1 MKSIPAW
8 SGSVATNVVNLAFGV
23 ATGILAARLL
33 GPQAR
38 GELAEI
44 QFWAGAI
51 AGLGICSLPS
61 ALSYYIARDQ
71 GSASSMAGSALT
83 SAVAL
88 SAISLIGGLVLV
100 AFAVGPEQRNL
111 QILYLLAF
119 LPANFIALTLVAID
133 HGRQDFARYNLFR
146 LLPQA
151 TYLAGMLVLWQQ
163 SALSVPTLLVA
174 SWLGTALVCA
184 GRWRLIRP
192 GAINLPRLSE
202 MAALL
207 KTGIEFHATAFA
219 GILFQNADRAI
230 CITYFSHADL
240 GRYAVALALS
250 GAGLGVVSS
259 ATSIVI
265 FPKLAAAQSFAARRH
280 LIRNA
285 LGASCIVALLINTSI
300 ALAIPLLL
308 PFLFGQDYAEAVPA
322 AILLCIAQ
330 IPMCFVQTATVA
342 LRALDDWRAGPYAQM
357 TALAVF
363 VPSAATLIPNL
374 GLAGIAASLM
384 LSQIAASILLLRRL
398 QICIGLGVVQCLTP
412 EFRWIVDRLR
422 WKSA

>member
-8 SGSVATNVVNLAFGV
+8 SGSVATNVVNLAFGI

-44 QFWAGAI
+44 QFWAGAV
-51 AGLGICSLPS
+51 AGIGICSLPS
-61 ALSYYIARDQ
+61 ALSFFIARGQ
-71 GSASSMAGSALT
+71 GSVSMAGSALACA
-83 SAVAL
+83 AVLSAL
-88 SAISLIGGLVLV
+88 SLLCGLALV
-100 AFAVGPEQRNL
+100 AYVVSPDQRSL
-111 QILYLLAF
+111 QMLYLLF
-119 LPANFIALTLVAID
+119 FIPANFIALTLVAID

-151 TYLAGMLVLWQQ
+151 TYLVGMLVLWQQ
-163 SALSVPTLLVA
+163 SALSVPTLLAA
-174 SWLGTALVCA
+174 SWLGTALICA
-184 GRWRLIRP
+184 ARWRLTRRNGIS
-192 GAINLPRLSE
+192 LPRPSE

-207 KTGIEFHATAFA
+207 RTGLEFHTTAFA
-219 GILFQNADRAI
+219 GILFQNADRVI
-230 CITYFSHADL
+230 CITYFTHADL
-240 GRYAVALALS
+240 GHYAVALALS
-250 GAGLGVVSS
+250 GAGLGIVSS

-265 FPKLAAAQSFAARRH
+265 FPKLAAAQSFAVRRY

-285 LGASCIVALLINTSI
+285 LGASCIVALIINACI

-308 PFLFGQDYAEAVPA
+308 PFLFGHDYAEAIPA

-330 IPMCFVQTATVA
+330 IPMCFVQTSTVA
-342 LRALDDWRAGPYAQM
+342 LRALDDWRAGPYAQ
-357 TALAVF
+357 TAALVVF
-363 VPSAATLIPNL
+363 LPTAAALIPNL

-384 LSQIAASILLLRRL
+384 LSQIAASALLLRRL
-398 QICIGLGVVQCLTP
+398 QASIGLGIIQCITP
-412 EFRWIVDRLR
+412 EFSWVVERLR

>member
-1 MKSIPAW
+1 MSFTKRA
-8 SGSVATNVVNLAFGV
+8 
-23 ATGILAARLL
+23 
-33 GPQAR
+33 
-38 GELAEI
+38 
-44 QFWAGAI
+44 
-51 AGLGICSLPS
+51 
-61 ALSYYIARDQ
+61 
-71 GSASSMAGSALT
+71 
-83 SAVAL
+83 
-88 SAISLIGGLVLV
+88 
-100 AFAVGPEQRNL
+100 
-111 QILYLLAF
+111 
-119 LPANFIALTLVAID
+119 
-133 HGRQDFARYNLFR
+133 
-146 LLPQA
+146 
-151 TYLAGMLVLWQQ
+151 
-163 SALSVPTLLVA
+163 VPTLLAA

-192 GAINLPRLSE
+192 GAINIPRLSE
-202 MAALL
+202 MATLL

-285 LGASCIVALLINTSI
+285 LGASCIVALLINASI

-330 IPMCFVQTATVA
+330 ITPQEATRIRANLKPALAGRKLIFQNRNLRRAIQERHQNDEAILIAEFNDLGRDPVERPSRKSHGLSDFTLRLRTHDDTVFFARFQSVDNCAIEPARFVTVA
-342 LRALDDWRAGPYAQM
+342 HNAPDTD
-357 TALAVF
+357 
-363 VPSAATLIPNL
+363 
-374 GLAGIAASLM
+374 
-384 LSQIAASILLLRRL
+384 RR
-398 QICIGLGVVQCLTP
+398 
-412 EFRWIVDRLR
+412 
-422 WKSA
+422 